1 MNTAI
6 NDKLDLLLSLVGSEC
21 GNDDVETFNNL
32 GTSGVCL
39 DKSFYIRRK
48 QILSK
53 YKYGGGFRSAKR
65 FLVRIA
71 VALMALMSLGFLTV
85 LASPDLREAVFG
97 AVVEW
102 YEDYFSIR
110 YEPVTEETGSRDT
123 EAENTDI
130 TSTEEPKTESEA
142 SDTVKPPEIIEHAM
156 KPAYLP
162 EGVEEEIV
170 ISGFSGIII
179 DYFIGDDLL
188 FTYHQDLMNGHDV
201 KFDSDEAQITEIF
214 INSYSA
220 MLIEY
225 NDRDDRLVVW
235 TDGLYMYYLEVF
247 DGGIN
252 VSEIVKIA
260 ESIC

>member
-1 MNTAI
+1 MNSAI

-21 GNDDVETFNNL
+21 GNDDVERFNNL
-32 GTSGVCL
+32 DTSGVCL

-142 SDTVKPPEIIEHAM
+142 SDTVKPPEIIEQAM

-170 ISGFSGIII
+170 LNNNSMVSI
-179 DYFIGDDLL
+179 DYYINYDELYYTYNQIVFKNNSIL
-188 FTYHQDLMNGHDV
+188 FDN
-201 KFDSDEAQITEIF
+201 DSVVLNETMIDGQTAHIV
-214 INSYSA
+214 
-220 MLIEY
+220 EY
-225 NDRDDRLVVW
+225 NNKEGKSIIW
-235 TDGLYMYYLEVF
+235 TDGLYYFQLFSRSLSVE
-247 DGGIN
+247 
-252 VSEIVKIA
+252 ELIVIA
-260 ESIC
+260 SSVQ